1 MCECLLVAGQT
12 DRWTDG
18 CVDRADTPAKA
29 GHVFSS
35 RWALQM
41 KLGSTLGLTGS
52 SSSRTGLS
60 GCFCLWLLLG
70 PQTGQRVFII
80 QIGGLPAY
88 GEEGEGGGRLKRKRS
103 LGVS

>member
-1 MCECLLVAGQT
+1 MNVFWLQ
-12 DRWTDG
+12 DRRTDG
-18 CVDRADTPAKA
+18 WVDEWIELIPPARL
-29 GHVFSS
+29 GHVFS

-52 SSSRTGLS
+52 SRSRTGLS
-60 GCFCLWLLLG
+60 LWLHVG

-80 QIGGLPAY
+80 QIGSLPAY
-88 GEEGEGGGRLKRKRS
+88 RERGEGGGRLKSKRS